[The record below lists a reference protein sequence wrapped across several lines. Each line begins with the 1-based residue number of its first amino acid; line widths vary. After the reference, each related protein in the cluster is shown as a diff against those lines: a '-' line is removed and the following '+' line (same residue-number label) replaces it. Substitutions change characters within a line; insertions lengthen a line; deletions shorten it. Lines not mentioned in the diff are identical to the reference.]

1 MQARWN
7 CDLPPGTISCVLCRG
22 IVTYVRDSNREDF
35 FSHLKNEHRI
45 HINHNLV
52 LAVNL
57 LSEPILEKIVNS
69 LGAEDC
75 KNELV
80 LWDDGL
86 EKELDKEYTEDFLTE
101 YAKGGEISDE
111 GTMEIKKRKL
121 NSTPKTTR

>member
-1 MQARWN
+1 MQERWN
-7 CDLPPGTISCVLCRG
+7 SDLPTGTISCVLCRG
-22 IVTYVRDSNREDF
+22 IVTFVRDSNREDF

-45 HINHNLV
+45 HINHNPV

-86 EKELDKEYTEDFLTE
+86 EKDLDMEYTEDCLMYPF
-101 YAKGGEISDE
+101 S
-111 GTMEIKKRKL
+111 
-121 NSTPKTTR
+121 